1 MFCFALWNISP
12 VTRAGSQNLTLLEQ
26 ACNPAQTFCQEAHL
40 PAEALPHISENLSPS
55 NLINPRTLFIKPQ
68 PALSQTVQPY
78 FMIPYLEATSN
89 LS

>member
-40 PAEALPHISENLSPS
+40 PAEALSHISENLSPS
-55 NLINPRTLFIKPQ
+55 NLINPRTLFTKPQ